1 MSLVFNLCFP
11 HLGAGP
17 GSVLGRRN
25 LDFAHAAFVT
35 HDVLLQRTEQP
46 LGMLG
51 REDDAALDAGFLHA
65 RQNSGE
71 IEDELRSGVGDDRQV
86 GLVALRHL
94 LVQLDVQS

>member
-25 LDFAHAAFVT
+25 LDFAHAAIVT

-51 REDDAALDAGFLHA
+51 REICKWHSHVGNCAPIPYKLKIFLLG
-65 RQNSGE
+65 NSTIQIG
-71 IEDELRSGVGDDRQV
+71 RAHV
-86 GLVALRHL
+86 
-94 LVQLDVQS
+94 

>member
-51 REDDAALDAGFLHA
+51 REDDAALDAAFCMPGKTAAKSRMNSEVEWEMIA
-65 RQNSGE
+65 RLE
-71 IEDELRSGVGDDRQV
+71 
-86 GLVALRHL
+86 
-94 LVQLDVQS
+94 